1 MNGGVTWVQ
10 NGNGTHVDY
19 HDIVYTGASSYYITS
34 DGGVYYTSNSG
45 GTWSNLSTELQIAEM
60 YGFGQSTTN
69 PNLLI
74 QGWQDNGTKRF
85 NGANWQTILGGD
97 GMLCFIDWNNDLN
110 MWGEQFTGSFNR
122 STNGGASFSTAI
134 GGITEKGAW
143 VTPWLQDPV
152 DPTTIY
158 GGLVNVWKS
167 INGGIGWTKISA
179 FANTG
184 TLNAIAISP
193 ANNQVIWATK
203 ASGLYMS
210 NNGGTTWAT
219 MANVPS
225 GTITGIACSNSDPLK
240 AWITYSGF
248 ANTNKVF
255 QTNDQGVSWIN
266 LSPSI
271 PNIPVNCITYVN
283 NSNDGLYIG
292 TDVGVF
298 YKDASLP
305 VWQPFYDGLPNV
317 TVTQLSIFYP
327 TNKIRASTYGRGMWE
342 SDLYLPGSYAPDA
355 AFGSNGK
362 IACPGSA
369 VQFADYT
376 AGQPTTWNWSFP
388 GGSPSS
394 STLQNPVVYYNTPG
408 SFPVSL
414 TVSNLNGTDSVTTS
428 NFINISNSPFNAPT
442 TVSAKR
448 CGPGPVNLT
457 ATGSGTGTLRW
468 WDAQGGGNIVA
479 TGNTYSPNITGT
491 TTYYV
496 DEDFPSG
503 NQDFVG
509 ESNNT
514 IGAGAFFTANDIR
527 GLYFDVFNPVILN
540 TVDVYPNSAGNR
552 TIEIIDSQG
561 NLFKDTTI
569 FIPASPTI
577 PVTINLNITLYP
589 GTNYFIKCRGLVDL
603 FRNSAGA
610 IYPYLST
617 FGDVNITNSNAGSSG
632 YYYFLYY
639 RL

>member
-1 MNGGVTWVQ
+1 
-10 NGNGTHVDY
+10 
-19 HDIVYTGASSYYITS
+19 
-34 DGGVYYTSNSG
+34 
-45 GTWSNLSTELQIAEM
+45 
-60 YGFGQSTTN
+60 
-69 PNLLI
+69 
-74 QGWQDNGTKRF
+74 
-85 NGANWQTILGGD
+85 
-97 GMLCFIDWNNDLN
+97 
-110 MWGEQFTGSFNR
+110 
-122 STNGGASFSTAI
+122 
-134 GGITEKGAW
+134 
-143 VTPWLQDPV
+143 
-152 DPTTIY
+152 
-158 GGLVNVWKS
+158 
-167 INGGIGWTKISA
+167 
-179 FANTG
+179 
-184 TLNAIAISP
+184 
-193 ANNQVIWATK
+193 
-203 ASGLYMS
+203 MS

-305 VWQPFYDGLPNV
+305 VWQPFFDGLPNV

-342 SDLYLPGSYAPDA
+342 SDLYLAGSYAPDA

-468 WDAQGGGNIVA
+468 WDAQGGGNVVA

-514 IGAGAFFTANDIR
+514 IGAGAFFTASDIR

-610 IYPYLST
+610 IYPYIST
-617 FGDVNITNSNAGSSG
+617 FGDVNITNSNAGSPG
-632 YYYFLYY
+632 YYYFFYNWSYTSITCNTGRTAATALDSCAIIGINTISNSVTNISVYPNPSNGVFSLHFDANVKDNY
-639 RL
+639 QVEITNTLGEVVYKELLNNFNGEYLKKLNIAEFGKGVYMLTVSNSGNEMVRKVMIY